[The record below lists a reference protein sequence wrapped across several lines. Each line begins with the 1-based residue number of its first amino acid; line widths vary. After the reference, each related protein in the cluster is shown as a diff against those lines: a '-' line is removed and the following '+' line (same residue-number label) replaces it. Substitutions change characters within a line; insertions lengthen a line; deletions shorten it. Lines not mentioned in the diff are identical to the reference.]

1 MKRLSTVIVLLI
13 IVSTVAFAANIGGEL
28 RLKLENSDSNTTL
41 EYDKTVLSLSGKLQA
56 NTIKV
61 AVDPEK
67 KVLQ

>member
-1 MKRLSTVIVLLI
+1 MKR
-13 IVSTVAFAANIGGEL
+13 VS
-28 RLKLENSDSNTTL
+28 
-41 EYDKTVLSLSGKLQA
+41 TVLSLSGNLQA